1 VTEIIK
7 LLVVIAVIIF
17 LIRKKWNLGYII
29 LLASLLLGLLF
40 GLNPKEIGINFVQ
53 AIIDLVTIRLIGIIV
68 LVLLLSSILK
78 KIESLKCWF
87 FC

>member
-1 VTEIIK
+1 MTEIIK

-40 GLNPKEIGINFVQ
+40 GLNPKEMGINFLQ
-53 AIIDLVTIRLIGIIV
+53 AIMDPVTIKLIGIIV

-78 KIESLKCWF
+78 RIESLK
-87 FC
+87 